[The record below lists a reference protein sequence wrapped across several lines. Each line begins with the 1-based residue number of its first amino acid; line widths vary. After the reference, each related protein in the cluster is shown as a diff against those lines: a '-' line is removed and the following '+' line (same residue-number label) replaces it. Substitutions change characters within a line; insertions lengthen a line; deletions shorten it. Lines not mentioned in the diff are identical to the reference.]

1 MLQGPHIIT
10 PVPGPKSQELLKL
23 REENVPAGVSV
34 NTPVFVEKGEG
45 ALFQDV
51 DGNTFLDFVGGI
63 GVLNVGYSHP
73 EVVQAV
79 KDQAEKFFHTSINV
93 VLYEQYM
100 RVAEHMNHLLPGDF
114 KKKTMLVNSGAEAM
128 ENAIKIARK
137 YTKRSEIIVFTGAFH
152 GRTNLTMGMTS
163 KVQPYK
169 FEFGPFT
176 PGIHRM
182 LFPYCYRCPY
192 GQERETCELFCA
204 KQFEAYFLEE
214 VAPSDVAAIVVEPL
228 QGEGGFILPPDEYMG
243 VLRDIC
249 DKHGI
254 VFIADEIQ
262 TSFGRTGKLFATEH
276 WPAAPDM
283 WTTAKSIAG
292 GMPISTVTGR
302 SEIMD
307 AAHVGGIG
315 GTYSGNPVAAAAA
328 LKVIEIMA
336 RDDYPAKAQ
345 AHGEYFREKLN
356 NLKDKHNIIGD
367 VRGRGI
373 MLAIELVKDR
383 TTKAPAKDETNA
395 VIKECWQKG
404 LVLLSA
410 GARGNVIR
418 FLIPFVVTQEQLDT
432 GLQILDEA
440 LEKVGRGY

>member
-1 MLQGPHIIT
+1 MQGPRIIT

-23 REENVPAGVSV
+23 REQNVPAGVSV

-51 DGNTFLDFVGGI
+51 DGNVFLDFVGGI

-73 EVVQAV
+73 EVIQAV
-79 KDQAEKFFHTSINV
+79 KDQADKFFHTSINV

-100 RVAEHMNHLLPGDF
+100 RVAEHMNNLLPGDF
-114 KKKTMLVNSGAEAM
+114 AKKTMLVNSGAEAI
-128 ENAIKIARK
+128 ENAVKIARK
-137 YTKRSEIIVFTGAFH
+137 YTRRSEIIVFTGAFH

-163 KVQPYK
+163 KVKPYK

-192 GQERETCELFCA
+192 GQERATCDLFCA
-204 KQFEAYFLEE
+204 KQFESYFLEE
-214 VAPSDVAAIVVEPL
+214 VAPSDVAAIVIEPL
-228 QGEGGFILPPDEYMG
+228 QGEGGFVLPPDEYIG
-243 VLRDIC
+243 VLRQVC
-249 DKHGI
+249 NEHGI
-254 VFIADEIQ
+254 LLIADEIQ

-292 GMPISTVTGR
+292 GLPISTVTGR
-302 SEIMD
+302 AEIMD
-307 AAHVGGIG
+307 VAHVGGIG

-328 LKVIEIMA
+328 LKVIEIMQ
-336 RDDYPAKAQ
+336 RDDYPGKAAALG
-345 AHGEYFREKLN
+345 AHFRTRLEAMQK
-356 NLKDKHNIIGD
+356 KHPLIGD

-383 TTKAPAKDETNA
+383 TTKEPAKDETNA
-395 VIKECWQKG
+395 IIQECWHNG

-418 FLIPFVVTQEQLDT
+418 FLVPFVVTREQLDA
-432 GLQILDEA
+432 GLDILEAA
-440 LEKVGRGY
+440 LEKVSQG

>member
-1 MLQGPHIIT
+1 MQGPNIIT
-10 PVPGPKSQELLKL
+10 PIPGPKSRELLKL
-23 REENVPAGVSV
+23 REQNVPAGVSI

-51 DGNTFLDFVGGI
+51 DGNVFLDFVGGI

-73 EVVQAV
+73 EVIAAV
-79 KDQAEKFFHTSINV
+79 KDQADKFFHTSINV
-93 VLYEQYM
+93 VLYEHYM
-100 RVAEHMNHLLPGDF
+100 RLAEHMNNLLPGDF
-114 KKKTMLVNSGAEAM
+114 PKKTMLVNSGAEAM
-128 ENAIKIARK
+128 ENAVKIARK
-137 YTKRSEIIVFTGAFH
+137 YTRRSEIIVFTGAFH

-163 KVQPYK
+163 KVKPYK
-169 FEFGPFT
+169 FEFGPFA

-192 GQERETCELFCA
+192 GQDRKTCDLFCA
-204 KQFEAYFLEE
+204 DQFESYFLEE
-214 VAPSDVAAIVVEPL
+214 VAPSDVAAIVLEPL
-228 QGEGGFILPPDEYMG
+228 QGEGGFVLPPDAYMG
-243 VLRDIC
+243 VLRKIC
-249 DKHGI
+249 DEHGI
-254 VFIADEIQ
+254 ILIADEIQ

-302 SEIMD
+302 AEIMD

-328 LKVIEIMA
+328 LKVIEIMQ
-336 RDDYPAKAQ
+336 RDDYPGKA
-345 AHGEYFREKLN
+345 EKLGI
-356 NLKDKHNIIGD
+356 LFRKKLEALQEKHSLIGD
-367 VRGRGI
+367 VRGRGV

-383 TTKAPAKDETNA
+383 TTKEPAKDETNA
-395 VIKECWQKG
+395 IIQDCWQNG

-418 FLIPFVVTQEQLDT
+418 FLVPLVITEEQMEA
-432 GLQILDEA
+432 GVAILDKA
-440 LEKVGRGY
+440 LEKVSS

>member
-1 MLQGPHIIT
+1 MQGPKLIT
-10 PVPGPKSQELLKL
+10 AIPGPKSQELLKL
-23 REENVPAGVSV
+23 REQNVPAGVSV

-51 DGNTFLDFVGGI
+51 DGNVFLDFVGGI

-73 EVVQAV
+73 EVIAAV
-79 KDQAEKFFHTSINV
+79 KDQADKFFHTSINV

-100 RVAEHMNHLLPGDF
+100 RVAEHMNNLLPGDF
-114 KKKTMLVNSGAEAM
+114 PKKTMLVNSGAEAM

-137 YTKRSEIIVFTGAFH
+137 YTRRSEIIVFTGAFH

-163 KVQPYK
+163 KVKPYK
-169 FEFGPFT
+169 FEFGPFA

-192 GQERETCELFCA
+192 GQEIETCELFCA
-204 KQFEAYFLEE
+204 KQFESFFMEE
-214 VAPSDVAAIVVEPL
+214 VAPSDVAAIVLEPL
-228 QGEGGFILPPDEYMG
+228 QGEGGFVLPPDAYMG
-243 VLRDIC
+243 VLRKIC
-249 DKHGI
+249 DEHGI
-254 VFIADEIQ
+254 LLIADEIQ

-292 GMPISTVTGR
+292 GLPISTVTGR

-328 LKVIEIMA
+328 LKVIEIMQ
-336 RDDYPAKAQ
+336 RDDYPGKA
-345 AHGEYFREKLN
+345 EKLGI
-356 NLKDKHNIIGD
+356 LFRKKLETLQEKYPLIGD

-383 TTKAPAKDETNA
+383 ATKEPAKDETNA
-395 VIKECWQKG
+395 VIQDCWQNG

-418 FLIPFVVTQEQLDT
+418 FLVPFVVTEEQMEA
-432 GLQILDEA
+432 GVAILDKA
-440 LEKVGRGY
+440 LEKVSS